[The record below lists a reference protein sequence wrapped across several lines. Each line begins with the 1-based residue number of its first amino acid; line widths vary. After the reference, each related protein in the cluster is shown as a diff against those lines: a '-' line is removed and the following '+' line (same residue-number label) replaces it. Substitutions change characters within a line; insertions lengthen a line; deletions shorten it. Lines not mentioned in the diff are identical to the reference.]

1 MFSDA
6 LEHIINTNCH
16 DMHLCY
22 ICMPIIYL
30 FPLSSIL
37 SVDPETAV
45 NPEYDYVTDDPSF
58 SAELP
63 GKQTPLII
71 PISPILSLNFL
82 H

>member
-1 MFSDA
+1 MTCICVAF
-6 LEHIINTNCH
+6 C
-16 DMHLCY
+16 MHV
-22 ICMPIIYL
+22 IYL
-30 FPLSSIL
+30 FPPRLLL

-45 NPEYDYVTDDPSF
+45 ASEYDYDLDDQFP

-71 PISPILSLNFL
+71 PISPILSLYFL